1 MNYKQELLLSP
12 ELEKYRNRI
21 EATVKPYIEIEIEN
35 NEEVDWWQSKFG
47 GLPYLPKGLE
57 YPKAANG
64 KYLFLLAQINF
75 AEVPPLEGFPT
86 QGILQFFLGDD
97 DSLGMERFEPSDF
110 DCETYKVIYFPQ
122 VDFNINNI
130 VTNYGF
136 LPQPEYFPL
145 DGCYRL
151 QFTKKYAPITVDD
164 YQFEKELGEEFY
176 NFFDNNKKI
185 KDEYFVISS
194 SGGGHKIGGYPTF
207 TQSDIRYF
215 DPDTIRDPDWV
226 RDPDIL
232 LFQIDTETNESTFIM
247 WGDSG
252 IANFFIPESGLR
264 NLDFS
269 EVFYNWDCL

>member
-12 ELEKYRNRI
+12 ELEKYRHRI
-21 EATVKPYIEIEIEN
+21 EATVKPYIEIDIEN
-35 NEEVDWWQSKFG
+35 NEWVDWWQSKFG
-47 GLPYLPKGLE
+47 GLPYLPKGFE

-64 KYLFLLAQINF
+64 KYLFLLAQINY

-86 QGILQFFLGDD
+86 QGILQFFIGDD
-97 DSLGMERFEPSDF
+97 GLYGVDRFETPGF
-110 DCETYKVIYFPQ
+110 DSETYKVIYFPQ

-130 VTNYGF
+130 VTDYGF
-136 LPQPEYFPL
+136 LPQPESFPL
-145 DGCYRL
+145 VGCYSL

-164 YQFEKELGEEFY
+164 YQFKKELGEEFY
-176 NFFDNNKKI
+176 NFFKSDEKI
-185 KDEYFVISS
+185 EEEYFALSS

-207 TQSDIRYF
+207 MQSDS
-215 DPDTIRDPDWV
+215 RDMSYHYPDWV
-226 RDPDIL
+226 PEDPDIL
-232 LFQIDTETNESTFIM
+232 LFQIDTETNDSTHIM

-269 EVFYNWDCL
+269 EVFYTWDCL